1 MVSEFI
7 SNTVCDHKGWSRK
20 ICLSG
25 LVVHVQ
31 NKGIAMAK
39 QGNSNM
45 IHSVIYVSFVSS
57 VFFLSQHCLANDDNG
72 VSLAERMDANGRMCR
87 NSYVMGPETNVLESL
102 ARNVYIIREKEVN
115 TNKGEGSST
124 LLGRFGLSDTLQGV
138 LIAGLM
144 SGIGMLFRW
153 VLQNRTEE
161 KQSKAMLKQE
171 ERAQKRRIKNERKKA
186 YLDFMAH
193 FLLANNWFRA
203 HNDLTLPEEERQ
215 KFENLLP
222 PESVA
227 KAAEINARMRLFASK
242 EIAEAHLKFLE
253 ASKVIYS
260 ATDKHFEQ
268 RATDVGKILI
278 IISGMMNKELSQIE

>member
-45 IHSVIYVSFVSS
+45 IHSVIYVSFVAS

-72 VSLAERMDANGRMCR
+72 VSLAERMDTNGRMCR

-115 TNKGEGSST
+115 TNKWEGSST

-153 VLQNRTEE
+153 FLQNRSEDRRH
-161 KQSKAMLKQE
+161 KAMLKQE
-171 ERAQKRRIKNERKKA
+171 ERIQQRRIRSERKKA
-186 YLDFMAH
+186 YLDFMAF

-203 HNDLTLPEEERQ
+203 HNDPTMPEDKRR
-215 KFENLLP
+215 KYDKLLP
-222 PESVA
+222 IESVER
-227 KAAEINARMRLFASK
+227 AAEINARMRLFASK
-242 EIAEAHLKFLE
+242 EIAEVHLKFME
-253 ASKVIYS
+253 VYKVIYS
-260 ATDKHFEQ
+260 SMDKHVEQ

-278 IISGMMNKELSQIE
+278 MIAAMMNKELSQSE